1 MLFSNYVEKGQA
13 ISIKEKT
20 ESPFLDNTMEKILN
34 QIKYEEKY
42 KKYENLDKKSLYWK
56 VMMIGGAFSGNIA
69 QNSVYNYLHYY
80 KPSTIN
86 EENYNHFDILF
97 KGKRLEVKFSSQ
109 LIFRGIKPNLFNY
122 ILFVGIDEN
131 DSFYF
136 EIMSRDEVNEYIR
149 KHNLSYQTKE
159 GYTIHVHD
167 ISFFRFGNH
176 LTYSDIENYIK

>member
-1 MLFSNYVEKGQA
+1 MEESLEEFLKRDMNEQIDDMLFSNYVEKGQA

-80 KPSTIN
+80 EPSTIN
-86 EENYNHFDILF
+86 EENYNH
-97 KGKRLEVKFSSQ
+97 
-109 LIFRGIKPNLFNY
+109 
-122 ILFVGIDEN
+122 
-131 DSFYF
+131 
-136 EIMSRDEVNEYIR
+136 
-149 KHNLSYQTKE
+149 
-159 GYTIHVHD
+159 
-167 ISFFRFGNH
+167 ISFFRLGNH